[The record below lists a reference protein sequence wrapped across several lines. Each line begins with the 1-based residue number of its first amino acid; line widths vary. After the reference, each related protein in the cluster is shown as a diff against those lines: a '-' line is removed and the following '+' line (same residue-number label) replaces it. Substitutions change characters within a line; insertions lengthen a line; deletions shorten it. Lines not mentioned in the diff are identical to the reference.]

1 MRLKTLHRPFE
12 IELLTLNEYTAVPHK
27 NTYFEMVFI
36 LEGSGVQIINEHEL
50 PYDSDKLFLIF
61 PQDSH
66 SFRIAITT
74 SFCFIRFNES
84 YLKTQHR
91 EWVQK
96 LEYIFYNYDHLPGC
110 ILKTVTD
117 KPMVRALTEALL
129 REQQN
134 GGPHHQE
141 VIQQLLNTVISI
153 AARNIASVQTAYPYQ
168 PSHPLSM
175 LGYVH
180 QNIKRPGALKI
191 EELASYFHLSPNYVG
206 EYFKKETGE
215 SLQKYIRHYRLQMIE
230 AALIHT
236 NRRISEIALD
246 FGFTDTSHL
255 NKMFHQ
261 EYGVSPTTF
270 RKRLL
275 EKSGHL

>member
-1 MRLKTLHRPFE
+1 
-12 IELLTLNEYTAVPHK
+12 
-27 NTYFEMVFI
+27 
-36 LEGSGVQIINEHEL
+36 
-50 PYDSDKLFLIF
+50 
-61 PQDSH
+61 
-66 SFRIAITT
+66 
-74 SFCFIRFNES
+74 
-84 YLKTQHR
+84 
-91 EWVQK
+91 
-96 LEYIFYNYDHLPGC
+96 
-110 ILKTVTD
+110 
-117 KPMVRALTEALL
+117 MVRALTEALL

>member
-1 MRLKTLHRPFE
+1 
-12 IELLTLNEYTAVPHK
+12 
-27 NTYFEMVFI
+27 
-36 LEGSGVQIINEHEL
+36 
-50 PYDSDKLFLIF
+50 
-61 PQDSH
+61 
-66 SFRIAITT
+66 
-74 SFCFIRFNES
+74 
-84 YLKTQHR
+84 
-91 EWVQK
+91 
-96 LEYIFYNYDHLPGC
+96 
-110 ILKTVTD
+110 
-117 KPMVRALTEALL
+117 
-129 REQQN
+129 
-134 GGPHHQE
+134 
-141 VIQQLLNTVISI
+141 I